1 MIWIR
6 SCKHL
11 YIDHS
16 IFTRVESNWHLNI
29 SQINQRV
36 IQTLEH
42 ISVCFIKRLIKQLI
56 KQNITKQ
63 NNIKSSNFTVF
74 SLYDAYIGLSKECP
88 IHKIRNYNLDFEY
101 LAFYTFLNAQFC
113 LKMAQNYTKYIANSP
128 DLYRS
133 AKINHILGEFPYLW
147 KRVNIKTMAKILFM
161 TKGVS
166 SEYKSATNIT

>member
-1 MIWIR
+1 MAFEHFPNQSKSDSNIR
-6 SCKHL
+6 AYKYVLYKTINKTINKTKH
-11 YIDHS
+11 
-16 IFTRVESNWHLNI
+16 N
-29 SQINQRV
+29 
-36 IQTLEH
+36 
-42 ISVCFIKRLIKQLI
+42 K
-56 KQNITKQ
+56 TKQ

-88 IHKIRNYNLDFEY
+88 IHKICNYNLDFEY